1 MRPDTH
7 PQSPWLHLEVMA
19 SLTFMLTYVAG
30 VYFHA
35 ATASLSDA
43 YQPGLSSLKRFVQP
57 DLALW
62 ALPLIAYGLK
72 SAHLAKCAQ
81 RCALV
86 GLVCCALLYVLCW
99 FHSPEAGISW
109 VAPADRTLAGTIH
122 QSLFSPSFSNRSLG
136 SITGSAILAAMAWQ
150 LSAMIRRRLRP
161 AWDGHACAVAISKT

>member
-43 YQPGLSSLKRFVQP
+43 YQPGLSSLKRYVQP

-62 ALPLIAYGLK
+62 VLPLIAYGWK
-72 SAHLAKCAQ
+72 SVHFAKCAQ

-86 GLVCCALLYVLCW
+86 GLACCAFLYALCW
-99 FHSPEAGISW
+99 LHTPEAGISW

-122 QSLFSPSFSNRSLG
+122 QSLFKPAFSNRSLG
-136 SITGSAILAAMAWQ
+136 SIAGSAILAAMAWLLGASIERKLKQ
-150 LSAMIRRRLRP
+150 RASGTPR
-161 AWDGHACAVAISKT
+161 C